1 MSGLPDG
8 DRITE
13 TKLARKRS
21 ATQRRNAVVLARMR
35 GIVYPG
41 SGRAGGSAI
50 SRGIRQDGGKAR
62 WPVARPVVRA
72 GMAGAGHTRLLLF
85 SGADF
90 SDAIAKQAAA
100 DPSVQL
106 IGLSRLYHGS

>member
-1 MSGLPDG
+1 MTGL
-8 DRITE
+8 
-13 TKLARKRS
+13 
-21 ATQRRNAVVLARMR
+21 
-35 GIVYPG
+35 
-41 SGRAGGSAI
+41 AGG
-50 SRGIRQDGGKAR
+50 GIRGSA
-62 WPVARPVVRA
+62 VRLVLDRGA

>member
-1 MSGLPDG
+1 
-8 DRITE
+8 
-13 TKLARKRS
+13 
-21 ATQRRNAVVLARMR
+21 
-35 GIVYPG
+35 
-41 SGRAGGSAI
+41 
-50 SRGIRQDGGKAR
+50 
-62 WPVARPVVRA
+62 
-72 GMAGAGHTRLLLF
+72 MAGAGHTRLLLF